1 MNAQRKLLLNAF
13 KLFDLGLML
22 LAFMTAALAVV
33 YQSNSTVTVAEL
45 FSMRVKIHNFAI
57 FSLLIFAWHLIF
69 SLLGLYE
76 SRRLSNRSGEIV
88 GVIKGSSLG
97 TLVILI
103 GTVIFRIVLVTRLF
117 VVVFWLVSTCAIVAS
132 RLILRVTL
140 ALLRKHGRNLRQV
153 VIVGSG
159 SRAVEFA
166 RRLVARPELGY
177 RIIGFAD
184 QNWDGMDAFQR
195 SGYALACDLG
205 SFAQFLRT
213 NVVDEVVLAL
223 PFRSMHD
230 QASRIAT
237 MCEEQGIT
245 VRVLTHIFD
254 LKIAHSSGEDLEDD
268 LLITHSRGWVEGWP
282 IFIKRVLDFT
292 ISSILVALFLPLFV
306 VAAILVKL
314 TSPGPALFAQKR
326 LGLNKRHFNVYK
338 FRTMVDDAEKR
349 LREIE
354 HLNQV
359 SGPVFK
365 VWNDPRITPIGRFL
379 RKTSIDELPQ
389 LFNVL
394 RGDMS
399 LVGPRPLPVR
409 DYEGFSKDWQRR
421 RLSVKPGITCLWQVR
436 GRSSI
441 PFEKWMELDLQYID
455 KWSLLLDFEILLRT
469 IPAVIR
475 GSGAS

>member
-1 MNAQRKLLLNAF
+1 MNIRRKLLLNAF
-13 KLFDLGLML
+13 KFFDLGLMV
-22 LAFMTAALAVV
+22 LAFITASLAVV
-33 YQSNSTVTVAEL
+33 HQSRTVTAAEL
-45 FSMRVKIHNFAI
+45 FSMRVKIQNFAI
-57 FSLLIFAWHLIF
+57 FVLFIFVWHLIF
-69 SLLGLYE
+69 TLLGLYE
-76 SRRLSNRSGEIV
+76 SRRLSNRSGEIIC
-88 GVIKGSSLG
+88 VIKASSLG

-103 GTVIFRIVLVTRLF
+103 STVIFRIALVTRLF
-117 VVVFWLVSTCAIVAS
+117 LFVFWSLSTCAIVAS

-140 ALLRKHGRNLRQV
+140 ALVRKHGRNLRQV

-166 RRLVARPELGY
+166 RWLVARPELGY
-177 RIIGFAD
+177 RIIGFVD

-205 SFAQFLRT
+205 GLAQFLRN

-245 VRVLTHIFD
+245 VRVLNHIFD
-254 LKIAHSSGEDLEDD
+254 LKIAHSPGEELEDD
-268 LLITHSRGWVEGWP
+268 PLITHSRGWVDGWP
-282 IFIKRVLDFT
+282 IFIKRILDFT
-292 ISSILVALFLPLFV
+292 ISSVLMVLFLPLLV
-306 VAAILVKL
+306 IAAILVKL
-314 TSPGPALFAQKR
+314 TSPGPVLFAQKR
-326 LGLNKRHFNVYK
+326 VGLNKRHFNVYK
-338 FRTMVDDAEKR
+338 FRTMVADAEER
-349 LREIE
+349 LHEVE

-365 VWNDPRITPIGRFL
+365 VWNDPRITPVGRIL

-421 RLSVKPGITCLWQVR
+421 RLSVKPGITCLWQIR

-455 KWSLLLDFEILLRT
+455 KWSLWLDFEILLQT
-469 IPAVIR
+469 IPAVFR
-475 GSGAS
+475 GSGAV

>member
-1 MNAQRKLLLNAF
+1 MHTRRKLLLNAF
-13 KLFDLGLML
+13 KLFDLGLMI

-33 YQSNSTVTVAEL
+33 QQDRTFTAAEL
-45 FSMRVKIHNFAI
+45 LSTRVKIHNFAI
-57 FSLLIFAWHLIF
+57 FALFIFVWHLIF

-76 SRRLSNRSGEIV
+76 SRRLSSCRSEIV
-88 GVIKGSSLG
+88 GVIKASSLAA
-97 TLVILI
+97 LVILI
-103 GTVIFRIVLVTRLF
+103 STVIFRIVLVTRLF
-117 VVVFWLVSTCAIVAS
+117 VVVFWVVSMCTIVVS
-132 RLILRVTL
+132 RLILRATL
-140 ALLRKHGRNLRQV
+140 ALVRKHGRNLRHV

-166 RRLVARPELGY
+166 RWLVARPELGY
-177 RIIGFAD
+177 RITGFAD

-205 SFAQFLRT
+205 AFAQFLRT

-254 LKIAHSSGEDLEDD
+254 LKIAHSSVEELEDD
-268 LLITHSRGWVEGWP
+268 PLITHSKGWAEGWP
-282 IFIKRVLDFT
+282 IYIKRILDFT
-292 ISSILVALFLPLFV
+292 ISSILMALFLPLFV

-314 TSPGPALFAQKR
+314 TSPGPVLFAQKR

-338 FRTMVDDAEKR
+338 FRTMVADAEKR
-349 LREIE
+349 LHEVE

-455 KWSLLLDFEILLRT
+455 KWSLWLDFEILLRT

-475 GSGAS
+475 GSGAA

>member
-1 MNAQRKLLLNAF
+1 MNARRKLLLNAF
-13 KLFDLGLML
+13 KLFDLALMI
-22 LAFMTAALAVV
+22 LAFMTAAVVVV
-33 YQSNSTVTVAEL
+33 YQNYTITVSEL

-57 FSLLIFAWHLIF
+57 FALFIVVWHLIF

-76 SRRLSNRSGEIV
+76 SRRLSNSWDEIV
-88 GVIKGSSLG
+88 GVIKASSLG
-97 TLVILI
+97 TFVILI
-103 GTVIFRIVLVTRLF
+103 STIIFRIVLVSYLF
-117 VVVFWLVSTCAIVAS
+117 LVVFWVVSTCAIVAS

-140 ALLRKHGRNLRQV
+140 AFIRKHGRNLRQV
-153 VIVGSG
+153 VIVGTG

-166 RRLVARPELGY
+166 RWLVARPELGY
-177 RIIGFAD
+177 RITGFAD
-184 QNWDGMDAFQR
+184 HHWDGMDAFQR

-205 SFAQFLRT
+205 GLAQFLRT

-237 MCEEQGIT
+237 TCEEQGIT

-254 LKIAHSSGEDLEDD
+254 LKLAHSSVEELEDD
-268 LLITHSRGWVEGWP
+268 PLIIQSRGWADGWP
-282 IFIKRVLDFT
+282 VFIKRILDFT
-292 ISSILVALFLPLFV
+292 ISFILTALFLPVLA

-314 TSPGPALFAQKR
+314 TSPGPVLFVQKR
-326 LGLNKRHFNVYK
+326 LGLNKRLFNVYK
-338 FRTMVDDAEKR
+338 FRTMAADAEKR
-349 LREIE
+349 LHEVE

-379 RKTSIDELPQ
+379 RRASIDELPQ

-394 RGDMS
+394 KGDMS

-421 RLSVKPGITCLWQVR
+421 RLSVKPGITCLWQIR

-455 KWSLLLDFEILLRT
+455 EWSLWLDCQILLRT
-469 IPAVIR
+469 IPAVLR
-475 GSGAS
+475 GLGAA

>member
-1 MNAQRKLLLNAF
+1 MNIRRKLLLNAF
-13 KLFDLGLML
+13 RLFDLGLMI

-33 YQSNSTVTVAEL
+33 HQSRTVTAAEL
-45 FSMRVKIHNFAI
+45 FSMRVKIQNFAVFALFI
-57 FSLLIFAWHLIF
+57 FVWYLIF

-76 SRRLSNRSGEIV
+76 SRRLSNRGGEIV
-88 GVIKGSSLG
+88 GVIKASSLG

-103 GTVIFRIVLVTRLF
+103 STVIFRIVLVTRLF
-117 VVVFWLVSTCAIVAS
+117 LVVFWVVSTCAIVAS
-132 RLILRVTL
+132 RLVLRVIL
-140 ALLRKHGRNLRQV
+140 ALIRKHGRNLRHV

-166 RRLVARPELGY
+166 RWLVDRPELGY
-177 RIIGFAD
+177 RIAGFAD
-184 QNWDGMDAFQR
+184 HNWDGIDAFQR

-205 SFAQFLRT
+205 DFAQFLRT

-254 LKIAHSSGEDLEDD
+254 LRIAHSSVEELEDNP
-268 LLITHSRGWVEGWP
+268 LITHSRGWVEGWP
-282 IFIKRVLDFT
+282 ILIKRILDFM
-292 ISSILVALFLPLFV
+292 ISSILMALFLPVLA

-314 TSPGPALFAQKR
+314 TSPGPILFAQKR

-338 FRTMVDDAEKR
+338 FRTMVVDAEKR
-349 LREIE
+349 FHEVE

-365 VWNDPRITPIGRFL
+365 VWNDPRITPIGRIL

-389 LFNVL
+389 LWNVL

-421 RLSVKPGITCLWQVR
+421 RLSVKPGITCLWQVG

-441 PFEKWMELDLQYID
+441 PFERWMELDLQYID
-455 KWSLLLDFEILLRT
+455 KWSLWLDFRILLQT
-469 IPAVIR
+469 IPAVLR
-475 GSGAS
+475 GSGAA